1 MRKYQLVV
9 IVCLS
14 GRRYLCSRKFCKGNK
29 YEIKDNS
36 SDNHCL
42 DCRRYVGTAS
52 LGRSI
57 RSGGYICKAGKQ
69 VDQGIFP
76 SDSRRLRG
84 GRGNI

>member
-9 IVCLS
+9 IVRLS
-14 GRRYLCSRKFCKGNK
+14 GRRYFCSRKFCKDNK

-42 DCRRYVGTAS
+42 DCRRHVGAAS

-57 RSGGYICKAGKQ
+57 RSSGYVCKAGK
-69 VDQGIFP
+69 
-76 SDSRRLRG
+76 
-84 GRGNI
+84 